1 VRLTALLALRVVGTA
16 DAMDA
21 LVERFLQ
28 EDGRLKQELYL
39 TLKEIAHEDLGP
51 NPNNWRAWWADQKK
65 RFGGLPP
72 APPKPERNP
81 ADDRYGPA
89 PEPPNDTPYYYGRRF
104 YSRSL
109 CYVLDTSGSMK
120 YTMHIRPA
128 EAATLGNIPTSGSR
142 IEIARAAL
150 LDSLHRLDPRTRIR
164 MVFFASEVRLW
175 RPALLPASP
184 ATVDGLVSTLERV
197 TPDGETN
204 FHGALK
210 AALGLHEGSTL
221 DPDLGPMP
229 DTVFFLT
236 DGRPTRGEITSMPE
250 LTSWL
255 RDLNRF
261 AKIRLHVIALGEL
274 NVDIDSLRALAA
286 AGDGDTIWVREQ

>member
-1 VRLTALLALRVVGTA
+1 
-16 DAMDA
+16 
-21 LVERFLQ
+21 
-28 EDGRLKQELYL
+28 
-39 TLKEIAHEDLGP
+39 
-51 NPNNWRAWWADQKK
+51 
-65 RFGGLPP
+65 
-72 APPKPERNP
+72 
-81 ADDRYGPA
+81 
-89 PEPPNDTPYYYGRRF
+89 
-104 YSRSL
+104 
-109 CYVLDTSGSMK
+109 
-120 YTMHIRPA
+120 
-128 EAATLGNIPTSGSR
+128 
-142 IEIARAAL
+142 
-150 LDSLHRLDPRTRIR
+150 
-164 MVFFASEVRLW
+164 
-175 RPALLPASP
+175 
-184 ATVDGLVSTLERV
+184 VDGLVSTLERV